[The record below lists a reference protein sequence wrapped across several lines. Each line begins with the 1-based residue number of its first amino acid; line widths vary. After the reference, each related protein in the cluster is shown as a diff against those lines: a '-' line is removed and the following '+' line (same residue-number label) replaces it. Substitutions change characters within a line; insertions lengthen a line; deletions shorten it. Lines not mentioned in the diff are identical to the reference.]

1 MHHANIDIES
11 YSSIDLTKTGVQRYT
26 ESEDFE
32 ILLFGV
38 SLDGGPVQVIDLT
51 EADLP
56 QFFIDILHSPDWI
69 KHAFNASFEWTCLS
83 KFYGPLPVD
92 QWRDTRFQALY
103 CGFPA
108 SLEAVGEAIGLP
120 PDQQKLKIGKSLI
133 TYFCKPC
140 KPTKA
145 NGGRTRN
152 LPRHDP
158 AKWQLF
164 IEYNRQDVVTEMEI
178 GKRLASMPP
187 PDWLQKQWETD
198 LIINTR
204 GVAVDNLLVAGALQI
219 IDDETTRLTAHAKE
233 ITGLN
238 NPNSLAQLAGW
249 IENVQGVRPSGLTK
263 DGVKDL
269 LKRPDLKPEVRQ
281 VLEIRQELGKTSTA
295 KYEALAQ
302 TVCSDGR
309 VHGMLQF
316 YKANRSGRWA
326 GAIIQPQNLARTYI
340 EPLDLAR
347 ELVIDG
353 DADSIRLIY
362 GPVMDTLSQLVR
374 TSLTVSEGNVMIDA
388 DFSAI
393 EARVI
398 SWLAGEEWRLEVFRT
413 HGKIYEASASQ
424 MFGVP
429 IERIKKGNPE
439 YALRQRGK
447 VAELALGYGGG
458 VMAMRRMDSGHQL
471 DSLSDDEVKDIV
483 TKWRKTSPKIV
494 SLWYEC
500 ENAAISVVNGSDPV
514 RIRDKITF
522 ALEKDK
528 ASGIR
533 YLTILLPSGR
543 KMYYVNPRITENR
556 FGNQAVCY
564 DGIEQDSKKWG
575 PIEMYSG
582 KWVENITQAVARDCL
597 AQAIDNLEAE
607 GFPIVFHIH
616 DEVVID
622 TKPWADSDT
631 MLKKVTD
638 IMTQPVPWA
647 PGLPL
652 NADGWVGQY
661 FKKE

>member
-1 MHHANIDIES
+1 MHHCSIDIETF
-11 YSSIDLTKTGVQRYT
+11 SSIDLTKAGVQRYT

-38 SLDGGPVQVIDLT
+38 SLDGGPVHVEDLT
-51 EADLP
+51 QDELP
-56 QFFIDILHSPDWI
+56 EFLIDILRSPDWI
-69 KHAFNASFEWTCLS
+69 KHAFNASFEWTCLN
-83 KFYGPLPVD
+83 KLFGPLPVD

-120 PDQQKLKIGKSLI
+120 ADQQKLKIGKALI
-133 TYFCKPC
+133 TYFSKPC

-152 LPRHDP
+152 LQHHDP
-158 AKWQLF
+158 EKWQIY

-178 GKRLASMPP
+178 GKRLANMPP

-198 LIINTR
+198 LLINAR
-204 GVAVDNLLVAGALQI
+204 GVAVDKLMVAGALEI
-219 IDDETTRLTAHAKE
+219 IDENVAQLTQTAKE
-233 ITGLN
+233 ITGLD
-238 NPNSLAQLAGW
+238 NPNSLTQLADW
-249 IENVQGVRPSGLTK
+249 IEKVQGVRPSGLTK
-263 DGVKDL
+263 EDVAEW
-269 LKRPDLKPEVRQ
+269 LKRPNLKPEVRQ
-281 VLEIRQELGKTSTA
+281 ALEIRQELGKTSTA

-347 ELVIDG
+347 EMVTDG
-353 DADSIRLIY
+353 DADGLRLIY
-362 GPVMDTLSQLVR
+362 GSVMDTLSQLVR
-374 TSLTVSEGNVMIDA
+374 TTLTVTEGNVMIDA

-398 SWLAGEEWRLEVFRT
+398 SWLSGEEWRLEVFRT

-429 IERIKKGNPE
+429 MERIKKGNPE

-458 VMAMRRMDSGHQL
+458 VAAMRRMDSGHQL
-471 DSLSDDEVKDIV
+471 DNLSDDEVKDIV

-494 SLWYEC
+494 SFWYEC
-500 ENAAISVVNGSDPV
+500 ENAAIAVVNGSKPV
-514 RIRDKITF
+514 RVRDKVTF

-564 DGIEQDSKKWG
+564 DGIEQGSKKWG

-597 AQAIDNLEAE
+597 ALAIDNLEAE
-607 GFPIVFHIH
+607 GAPIVFHIH

-622 TKPWADSDT
+622 IKPWADPDT

-638 IMTQPVPWA
+638 IMTQPIPWA

-661 FKKE
+661 FRKE